1 MKQLRSTH
9 ILLLFLALLVIK
21 LPDVTGQ
28 RSPFDPDVYRE
39 ASLIKE
45 HVEVFTDRSIYAV
58 NEHINF
64 RADLVVEG
72 LPEDRMWSSILYVE
86 LVSTIGT
93 SLAMAKFD
101 FSDQACYGMLP
112 IPASALTGNYFLKC
126 YTRWMRN
133 AGPDKFS
140 YTPLKIINPFRSEVA
155 NHTTSGGETG
165 LQYSRRDYI
174 TGLLECAIPET
185 SYERGEEIRLELS
198 VPENRRLQKVRCCIT
213 VVPLDAVDTLKGQLT
228 SISEFVGRDQFVVQ
242 FLPDLYGPS
251 ISGTVVRTDENDGP
265 VQKTKLHFSLLGN
278 QPDYFATITDAFG
291 KFVVSIPARTGIQEL
306 IVTPEVSGDGLAE
319 VRIDQDFDED
329 FPPVPAVPFTLSA
342 GEREVA
348 TRMVRKMQ
356 LSEAFKMPDSPEV
369 VRVDTVPVP
378 FYGTAIHSIVLD
390 DFIDLPTLKEVFINV
405 VSPVTVVKRK
415 NSTTLMIHSDNPT
428 SRLYNSLIMVDQI
441 PVFDQDKLISIAP
454 EKISRI
460 DVINDVYVKGS
471 MTYGGVINIVT
482 REGDMAGID
491 LPTGSYFFDYLAI
504 QPVNVPIERIPAPGD
519 QVPDLRNTL
528 LWIPDLVLERGM
540 AEEIVFNAPAYP
552 GEYVVL
558 VRCMARPGE
567 VLSATTRFVVE

>member
-9 ILLLFLALLVIK
+9 ILILLLVMLALKSPGVS
-21 LPDVTGQ
+21 GQ
-28 RSPFDPDVYRE
+28 RSPFDPVVYRE

-58 NEHINF
+58 NEFINF

-72 LPEDRMWSSILYVE
+72 LSEDRMWSSILYVE
-86 LVSTIGT
+86 LISTNGT
-93 SLAMAKFD
+93 SLTRAKFD
-101 FSDQACYGMLP
+101 LSDRACYGMLP

-133 AGPDKFS
+133 AGPGNFS

-155 NHTTSGGETG
+155 NQTSGGETG
-165 LQYSRRDYI
+165 LHYSRRDYI
-174 TGLLECAIPET
+174 TGFLECANPKT
-185 SYERGEEIRLELS
+185 SYAKGEEIKLKFS
-198 VPENRRLQKVRCCIT
+198 VPVNTKLHKVQCCIT

-228 SISEFVGRDQFVVQ
+228 HIGELVDRDQFVVQ

-251 ISGTVVRTDENDGP
+251 ISGAVVRTEKNDGP
-265 VQKTKLHFSLLGN
+265 VQNAKLHFSLLGD

-291 KFVVSIPARTGIQEL
+291 QFVVSIPARTGLQEL
-306 IVTPEVSGDGLAE
+306 FVTPEVSGDGFVE
-319 VRIDQDFDED
+319 VRIDQDFDAD

-342 GEREVA
+342 GEHEVA
-348 TRMVRKMQ
+348 TQMVRKMQ
-356 LSEAFKMPDSPEV
+356 LSEAFKRPDSLEV
-369 VRVDTVPVP
+369 VQTDTAPVP

-390 DFIDLPTLKEVFINV
+390 DFIDLPTLEEVFINLV
-405 VSPVTVVKRK
+405 FPVTVVKRK

-428 SRLYNSLIMVDQI
+428 SEFYDPLIMIDQI
-441 PVFDQDKLISIAP
+441 PVFDHDKVISIAP

-471 MTYGGVINIVT
+471 VTYSSVINIVT

-491 LPTGSYFFDYLAI
+491 LPAGSYFFDYLAI
-504 QPVNVPIERIPAPGD
+504 HPAGIGIARIPAPGD
-519 QVPDLRNTL
+519 QIPDLRNTL
-528 LWIPDLVLERGM
+528 LWIPDLVLERGI
-540 AEEIVFNAPAYP
+540 AEEIVFKAPAYP

-567 VLSATTRFVVE
+567 VLSAIARFVVK